1 MKACSLGPGRPVQR
15 RLRRAVSA
23 RRVEQGHATRRP
35 FAFPIRKGQRLGC
48 PSPGARVDGLGPRM
62 PFSRAAGRQAIFLG
76 TTEPRA
82 ARPESPAAGSVVG
95 QGQLV
100 LSTAGEGNL
109 LDAHLRRTTSRR
121 NGFSYWRDVTRC
133 AHYHVTDTR
142 QRSGGVEKYSSI
154 ASRQAPE
161 QG

>member
-1 MKACSLGPGRPVQR
+1 
-15 RLRRAVSA
+15 
-23 RRVEQGHATRRP
+23 
-35 FAFPIRKGQRLGC
+35 
-48 PSPGARVDGLGPRM
+48 M

-100 LSTAGEGNL
+100 LSTAGEAIL

-121 NGFSYWRDVTRC
+121 NGFSYWRDVARC
-133 AHYHVTDTR
+133 AHHHVTDTR

-161 QG
+161 HGSTASSCRPDSRMSAAILSAQSMQTPARSIPQPVQLQLDL